1 MWVAADHNA
10 PPSELDVALIDY
22 SGMTRPMARR
32 LLARSHALLTT
43 LLVVLSIATATA
55 QTSPRAAMLEASAW
69 VALEASQFDTA
80 AAAFRE
86 AIAGDPGNARL
97 HLGAGAA
104 SYALRRDADARAALE
119 RALAINPALPQARD
133 LLGRVLYRTGNLD
146 DAIRLYETLL
156 AETPGRIEITEPLER
171 WRREAELRNRMDL
184 AVGHGV
190 TVAFDGPEDAALAAE
205 AVASIERAS
214 VRIWDVLSFYP
225 TRPIAVVL
233 YTSEQFRDITRSP
246 SWAAGA
252 FDGTIRIPMRG
263 ALANRAE
270 LDRVLAHEYTHALVH
285 ELAAGAVPAWLDEGL
300 AAALE
305 RDTPGETPAAED
317 RVPLGSLNK
326 SFGRLSDRDVA
337 RAYAFSAFA
346 VRRLLDEA
354 GGVAI
359 TNLIRDL
366 GDGVPFE
373 SAFEHRMQRAL
384 ADFEASLSTP

>member
-1 MWVAADHNA
+1 MARPHIHPTRAILA
-10 PPSELDVALIDY
+10 SLLVALL
-22 SGMTRPMARR
+22 SVV
-32 LLARSHALLTT
+32 AL
-43 LLVVLSIATATA
+43 A

-69 VALEASQFDTA
+69 DALEASRFEA
-80 AAAFRE
+80 AAVAFRE
-86 AIAGDPGNARL
+86 AIVGDPGNARL

-104 SYALRRDADARAALE
+104 AFALRRDADARAALE
-119 RALAINPALPQARD
+119 RALEINPALPQASE

-146 DAIRLYETLL
+146 DAIRVYEALL
-156 AETPGRIEITEPLER
+156 AETPARTGIAEPLER

-225 TRPIAVVL
+225 TKPIAVVL
-233 YTSEQFRDITRSP
+233 YTNQQFRDITRSP

-263 ALANRAE
+263 ALANQAE

-285 ELAAGAVPAWLDEGL
+285 ELAAGGVPAWLDEGL

-305 RDTPGETPAAED
+305 RGSPRETPPVEA
-317 RVPLGSLNK
+317 RVPLRTLEK
-326 SFGRLSDRDVA
+326 SFGRLSDRDVE

-346 VRRLLDEA
+346 VRRLLDDA
-354 GGVAI
+354 GGFAL
-359 TNLIRDL
+359 TNLLRDL
-366 GDGVPFE
+366 GDGVPFDA
-373 SAFEHRMQRAL
+373 AFEHRMQRAFTS
-384 ADFEASLSTP
+384 FEASLTTP

>member
-1 MWVAADHNA
+1 MLQK
-10 PPSELDVALIDY
+10 PFRFPLIV
-22 SGMTRPMARR
+22 SA
-32 LLARSHALLTT
+32 
-43 LLVVLSIATATA
+43 LVVLLLSRDVTTAA

-69 VALEASQFDTA
+69 NALEASQFDTA

-119 RALAINPALPQARD
+119 LALAINPALPQARE

-156 AETPGRIEITEPLER
+156 AETPGRAEIAEPLER

-205 AVASIERAS
+205 AVVSIERAS

-263 ALANRAE
+263 ALANPAE
-270 LDRVLAHEYTHALVH
+270 LDRVLAHEYCHALVH
-285 ELAAGAVPAWLDEGL
+285 ELAGGSVPAWLDEGL
-300 AAALE
+300 AATLE
-305 RDTPGETPAAED
+305 QDLPRDPPPAAS
-317 RVPLGSLNK
+317 RVPLRSLQK
-326 SFGRLSDRDVA
+326 SFGRFSDRDVE

-346 VRRLLDEA
+346 VSRLLDEA
-354 GGVAI
+354 GGVAVI
-359 TNLIRDL
+359 NLLRDL
-366 GDGVPFE
+366 GDGLPFE
-373 SAFEHRMQRAL
+373 AAFEHRMQRAFTT
-384 ADFEASLSTP
+384 FEASLITP